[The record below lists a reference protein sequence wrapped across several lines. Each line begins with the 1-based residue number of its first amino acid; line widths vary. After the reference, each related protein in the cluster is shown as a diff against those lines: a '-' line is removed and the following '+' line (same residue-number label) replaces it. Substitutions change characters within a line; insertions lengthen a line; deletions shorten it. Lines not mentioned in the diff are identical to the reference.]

1 MINLISNLKKLDKM
15 IVLTDSALGDWHEL
29 SNVVK
34 IPDPLPFKIDVR
46 STLQNKRI
54 VSIGRYDYDKGN
66 DLLLQVWSKV
76 ESKMKDWCLDVYGNG
91 NREPYQELIEKL
103 GIDQSRCHLHSPVSD
118 VKAEYLNSSIFVLPS
133 RYEGF
138 GLVLI
143 EAMAC
148 GVPIVSFDCDNGPRS
163 IITNGEDGFLIPTF
177 DIDAFADKLIQLM
190 LDKNLRMTMGEKA
203 QRSAAQYDIDR
214 IGLQWKQLFDELMAN
229 R

>member
-1 MINLISNLKKLDKM
+1 MIGVSF
-15 IVLTDSALGDWHEL
+15 S
-29 SNVVK
+29 
-34 IPDPLPFKIDVR
+34 IP
-46 STLQNKRI
+46 SHSC
-54 VSIGRYDYDKGN
+54 SIIG
-66 DLLLQVWSKV
+66 
-76 ESKMKDWCLDVYGNG
+76 
-91 NREPYQELIEKL
+91 
-103 GIDQSRCHLHSPVSD
+103 CHLHSPVSD
-118 VKAEYLNSSIFVLPS
+118 VKVEYLNSSIFVLPS

-148 GVPIVSFDCDNGPRS
+148 GVPVVSFDCDNGPRS

-203 QRSAAQYDIDR
+203 LRSAAQYDIDR
-214 IGLQWKQLFDELMAN
+214 IGLQWKQLFDELMVN